1 MNSMYDILNKI
12 NLLEGRGSKPDFL
25 DLDRDGDRKEPM
37 KKAAQDK
44 AHAKVK
50 EDGVGEGNEF
60 SGELAKA
67 KAAGAKSFKV
77 DGKEYKVKEGS
88 TGDYSAK
95 KARAGKDIGKPGK
108 QFSKIAADAAK
119 RYGSKERGEKVAG
132 AVLAKLRAKE
142 SVSENIDEA
151 IMETLD
157 AILSRFSKDV
167 KAFRKGDDLSD
178 DLYNALFDY
187 YSDSGEMPYGTAKAR
202 TGDPYEWITQRLDRE
217 LGETQNKKVDE
228 IDMNL
233 IKGLQG
239 AMSKMPR
246 DSESDRNIHKKYG
259 SRSDRDTTGDDDYDE
274 WGNLKPG
281 KKKQAHVVPGE
292 KRGRGRPKG
301 SGAGKSIGAKGP
313 TGRSKLLTREE
324 IDEAIA
330 ALEECGYMVTPLE
343 EKAVSKAQR
352 AAAGIAYAAKKGDLP
367 KSELRGA
374 SKEMAKMASGELKK
388 FAKTK
393 EKDLPEKKKKE
404 ESVEET
410 TVAGSVATA
419 PGEAPKGK
427 KGGMQFGKGVYE
439 AQLKESFD
447 KKLSTMLNE
456 GMSISMS
463 VGEDGTK
470 NLSVNATDDDAMKLA
485 QILKLAGMEQ
495 ASGYQDACPSCGGMH
510 EGQCGVMEED
520 YANSPDEVTTDEDYM
535 TQQLSGGLNGPKTT
549 GQTTVPVINRDNER
563 QGVMGKSDTR
573 IAETRLWDLY
583 RKYETK

>member
-50 EDGVGEGNEF
+50 EDDVGEGNEF
-60 SGELAKA
+60 SGALAKA
-67 KAAGAKSFKV
+67 KASGAKSFKV
-77 DGKEYKVKEGS
+77 DGKEYEVKEGS

-108 QFSKIAADAAK
+108 TFAKIAKSAGE

-233 IKGLQG
+233 LKGLQG
-239 AMSKMPR
+239 AMSKAPR

-324 IDEAIA
+324 IDEAIS
-330 ALEECGYMVTPLE
+330 ALEECGYVVTPLK
-343 EKAVSKAQR
+343 EKAVSKAQQKFMGMVH
-352 AAAGIAYAAKKGDLP
+352 AAQKGEKP
-367 KSELRGA
+367 A
-374 SKEMAKMASGELKK
+374 SKEVAKVAKEMPKK
-388 FAKTK
+388 AAKDYAATK
-393 EKDLPEKKKKE
+393 HKGLPEKKKKE

-419 PGEAPKGK
+419 PGEASKGK

-583 RKYETK
+583 RKYENK